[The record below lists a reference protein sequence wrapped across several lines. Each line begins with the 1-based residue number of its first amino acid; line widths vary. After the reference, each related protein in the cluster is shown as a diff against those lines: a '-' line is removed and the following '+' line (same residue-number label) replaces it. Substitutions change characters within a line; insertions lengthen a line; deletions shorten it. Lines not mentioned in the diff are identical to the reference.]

1 MAAGVRQKVIL
12 ACTECKQRNYN
23 TMKNK
28 RNNPDRIELM
38 KYCKRHS
45 TRRLNN
51 LYTDIDGDV
60 RMANNNSNG
69 SKQDS
74 KEELAKAAQASAKKS
89 QNSKKEGKKGG
100 LIAYLKGVR
109 QEFKKVVW
117 PTREE
122 LVTDTVV
129 VFACVIFFAVTF
141 WLIDT
146 GFLAAL
152 KGILGITLS

>member
-1 MAAGVRQKVIL
+1 MA
-12 ACTECKQRNYN
+12 E
-23 TMKNK
+23 NK
-28 RNNPDRIELM
+28 
-38 KYCKRHS
+38 
-45 TRRLNN
+45 
-51 LYTDIDGDV
+51 
-60 RMANNNSNG
+60 SNG
-69 SKQDS
+69 SKQENIT
-74 KEELAKAAQASAKKS
+74 KTAQASANKKS
-89 QNSKKEGKKGG
+89 QNSKNQGKKGG
-100 LIAYLKGVR
+100 LIAYLRGVR

-122 LVTDTVV
+122 LTTDTIV